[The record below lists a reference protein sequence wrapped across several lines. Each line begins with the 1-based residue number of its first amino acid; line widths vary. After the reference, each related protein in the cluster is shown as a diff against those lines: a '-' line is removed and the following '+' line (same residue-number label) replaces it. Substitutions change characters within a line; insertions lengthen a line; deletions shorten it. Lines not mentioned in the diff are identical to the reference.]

1 MITLLVPI
9 KVKPVP
15 IKGFAFNTKGFKV
28 KPVPP

>member
-15 IKGFAFNTKGFKV
+15 IKSKAFNTKGFKV